1 MFIFFSED
9 WFGKATS
16 RYLAAQSQLES
27 AKLAFHE
34 VDKHIFEWSL
44 GMQWLSQVCSSPLEL
59 TAKTCKTCWMD
70 QRKVMLDQLRWF
82 MHRMLP
88 EMWPIDTHCSLSFI
102 CKLIGH
108 KKNPPLTRP
117 VHVVHVVHVLG
128 CTSWRNT
135 KATSW
140 TAASKPWSTCST
152 NSSRPRP
159 TPSPVCCL
167 RAWSFDP
174 W

>member
-1 MFIFFSED
+1 MFIFFRRIGSERQHPGI
-9 WFGKATS
+9 WLPSLSWNRRNWHFTRLTS
-16 RYLAAQSQLES
+16 TFLNGP
-27 AKLAFHE
+27 
-34 VDKHIFEWSL
+34 L

-59 TAKTCKTCWMD
+59 TAKTCKKCWMD

-88 EMWPIDTHCSLSFI
+88 EMWPIVHFHSSASSLVT
-102 CKLIGH
+102 
-108 KKNPPLTRP
+108 KKTPPLTRP
-117 VHVVHVVHVLG
+117 VHSLSLVHVLG

-159 TPSPVCCL
+159 TPSQVCCL

>member
-1 MFIFFSED
+1 MFLFFRS
-9 WFGKATS
+9 WGVGGKATS

-44 GMQWLSQVCSSPLEL
+44 GMQWLSQVCSSPLEP
-59 TAKTCKTCWMD
+59 TAKTCKKCWMD

-82 MHRMLP
+82 MHRILP
-88 EMWPIDTHCSLSFI
+88 EMWPIVHFHSSASSLVT
-102 CKLIGH
+102 
-108 KKNPPLTRP
+108 KNTSLNTSRSRRSRRSSCP
-117 VHVVHVVHVLG
+117 G

-159 TPSPVCCL
+159 TPSQVCCL